1 MLAIDGIYNVPTRN
15 TLSTLIQRTILH
27 YFQCFPAEDIRMQSD
42 HLMNLGLDCEVT
54 AVSQSVDG
62 DVATCVTRV
71 RCFQVRKRIR
81 VDVPNKSALLWMA
94 CLSQF
99 VGNICAADLIILLA
113 KNIYKY

>member
-1 MLAIDGIYNVPTRN
+1 
-15 TLSTLIQRTILH
+15 
-27 YFQCFPAEDIRMQSD
+27 MQSD
-42 HLMNLGLDCEVT
+42 HLMNLGLNREVT

-62 DVATCVTRV
+62 DLATCVTRV

-81 VDVPNKSALLWMA
+81 VDVPNKSALLWMS

-99 VGNICAADLIILLA
+99 VGNVCAADLIILLA